1 MPAAV
6 DGNRGLEDA
15 LASRAFVTH
24 PRDHGEAQRTIRQNL
39 TWAFGYN
46 VIAMTLAFLGYLH
59 PLLAARL
66 MLGSSVFVLH
76 NSLRLGRSDAAGP

>member
-6 DGNRGLEDA
+6 EADHRLQHP
-15 LASRAFVTH
+15 LVSRAFVTN
-24 PRDHGEAQRTIRQNL
+24 PRDHGEAQRAIRQNL